1 MLHLDIHYSRGDFQ
15 LDAKLDWQSQV
26 LGVLGPSGAGKST
39 LLNLLNGLLTPK
51 SGLIQF
57 NQQILFSSQQ
67 KVCLTPHQRRI
78 GMVFQDIRLFPHLNL
93 LENLCYGLRL
103 LPAEQRRFSLD
114 EVLDL
119 LQLRDLLK
127 RHPHQLSGGEAQR
140 VALGR
145 ALLMSPQLLLL
156 DEPLSSLDNAL
167 KQQIIPYLLAIKQR
181 MNLPMIIVSHDEQ
194 EVSQIADQLISLA
207 QGKIIQH

>member
-1 MLHLDIHYSRGDFQ
+1 MLQLEIQYSRGDFQ
-15 LDAKLDWQSQV
+15 LDAQLDWQSQV

-39 LLNLLNGLLTPK
+39 LLNLLNGLLIPDA
-51 SGLIQF
+51 GVIQL
-57 NQQILFSSQQ
+57 NQQTLYSSQQ
-67 KVCLTPHQRRI
+67 KICLAPYQRRI

-93 LENLCYGLRL
+93 LDNLCYGLRL
-103 LPAEQRRFSLD
+103 LPVQQRRFSLD

-119 LQLRDLLK
+119 LQLASMLN

-156 DEPLSSLDNAL
+156 DEPLSSLDCGL
-167 KQQIIPYLLAIKQR
+167 
-181 MNLPMIIVSHDEQ
+181 
-194 EVSQIADQLISLA
+194 
-207 QGKIIQH
+207 